1 MNKDNM
7 TINNSSKYPSPNLV
21 MKRKIFS
28 RISLWSMLDFEV
40 NDKYLKKN
48 LSIKKYY

>member
-7 TINNSSKYPSPNLV
+7 TINNSSKYPSPN
-21 MKRKIFS
+21 KRKIFS